1 MAKVIW
7 PAGAR
12 DWLQPV
18 TPWRLLVFFEL
29 LKFSR
34 LIDADWTDRTQV
46 PHTLRSA
53 AQQITVINSQS
64 MLQSLPRHEERNE
77 TGVALVRPIEGTNS
91 HTSLKMDGT
100 ASNESR
106 CLKVFLR
113 P

>member
-46 PHTLRSA
+46 LHTLRSA
-53 AQQITVINSQS
+53 AQQITVINSPCCNLCRG
-64 MLQSLPRHEERNE
+64 MKNRRNE